1 MLTVLRMKLECRISR
16 SLLQGHWCHN
26 NILLMD
32 LKQKVFLKFF
42 IRFLNFYPVY
52 VVFLYELE
60 GAIALSTLPLTPP
73 VLVN

>member
-1 MLTVLRMKLECRISR
+1 
-16 SLLQGHWCHN
+16 
-26 NILLMD
+26 MD

-52 VVFLYELE
+52 VFFLYELE
-60 GAIALSTLPLTPP
+60 GATALSTLPLTPP